1 MAIQQMLLK
10 SYGAG
15 VVPWYGSRG
24 LFSDGYQAGNV
35 VQYITIAST
44 GNASNFGSLGFSPYT
59 RYNATGG
66 SVGGGV
72 VYEWNLTS
80 SSYVNLMI
88 KVDNNESIARV
99 THHDG
104 GNNNTGSFS
113 TSNLGSSR
121 YLKFA
126 FTYQCQ

>member
-1 MAIQQMLLK
+1 M
-10 SYGAG
+10 
-15 VVPWYGSRG
+15 
-24 LFSDGYQAGNV
+24 
-35 VQYITIAST
+35 YI
-44 GNASNFGSLGFSPYT
+44 SLPYT
-59 RYNATGG
+59 SEETGG

-72 VYEWNLTS
+72 VFEWNLTS
-80 SSYVNLMI
+80 SSYVGLMI
-88 KVDNNESIARV
+88 KVDNNESVARV

-121 YLKFA
+121 YLKFE